1 MIPATSFN
9 FLAPKLFGGFADRKG
24 RGKMKSEQS
33 RLAAKFVKDNKIKH
47 IDAELIKSILE
58 NKGFC
63 IVNFSHVVNDNETE
77 LMIKSLFGVNAENL
91 PPAVSVDGK
100 KGKFV
105 FLSEELNQRDKLYA
119 LCVQTGLILGGNVS
133 EKPNDTKVEADR
145 KAHEFAESLLGIS
158 DGDVF
163 EKARAF
169 PVRTAVKTVA
179 GAVFVLLLCFSV
191 CFCAG
196 FYLCRLNYESS
207 AVQVFSSYDVPGQN
221 ETPADVGSAAISEN
235 NISDIPADGVTAD
248 NNTAL
253 FDEDHTDIQESGQN
267 ENVFVPKSAD
277 ETAKTSKTQDAGVQ
291 SRDTY
296 NADTPEVSDSP
307 KTENNV
313 TQQQPQSTVTYY
325 MTSNGTKYHKAGC
338 SYIANKENLKEI
350 SSDSAELSKYSPCSR
365 CFK

>member
-1 MIPATSFN
+1 MN
-9 FLAPKLFGGFADRKG
+9 
-24 RGKMKSEQS
+24 SEQS
-33 RLAAKFVKDNKIKH
+33 RLAAKFLKDNKIKH

-63 IVNFSHVVNDNETE
+63 IVNFSHVVNDDETE
-77 LMIKSLFGVNAENL
+77 LMIKSLFGVKAENL

-105 FLSEELNQRDKLYA
+105 FLSEELNQHDKLYA
-119 LCVQTGLILGGNVS
+119 LCVQTGLILAGNVR
-133 EKPNDTKVEADR
+133 EKPNDTKVGADR
-145 KAHEFAESLLGIS
+145 KAHEFAESLIGIS
-158 DGDVF
+158 DGDVL
-163 EKARAF
+163 EKTRAF
-169 PVRTAVKTVA
+169 PVKTAVKTSVA
-179 GAVFVLLLCFSV
+179 AVFVLLLCFAV
-191 CFCAG
+191 CFCTG
-196 FYLCRLNYESS
+196 FYVCRLNYESS

-221 ETPADVGSAAISEN
+221 ETPADADSLPVSGN
-235 NISDIPADGVTAD
+235 NLADNILSDDVTSD

-267 ENVFVPKSAD
+267 ENVFVSKNAD
-277 ETAKTSKTQDAGVQ
+277 ETAKTSKTQDADVQ
-291 SRDTY
+291 SRDTDG
-296 NADTPEVSDSP
+296 ADAPEVSEPP
-307 KTENNV
+307 KTENTV
-313 TQQQPQSTVTYY
+313 TPQQPPQSTVTYY